1 MIFIL
6 ILIFVIFSSV
16 HGFHF
21 WKNASA
27 KYKSVSLPT
36 KDALQSKIYGD
47 DLNDFDRR
55 TDLTVSC
62 RELDTAIE
70 LCCVKSLK
78 TRRTQFYHR
87 HSTTEQYETVNFFIL
102 SIIYSFNKRSDIKVI
117 SYNFVGNSAS
127 MTEFFRDKDIFII

>member
-1 MIFIL
+1 MKNKVKLDNLVEQLQLNTTTEMVALYAL
-6 ILIFVIFSSV
+6 IDERKRKESNKHSKMYLVLNTVNYVV

-47 DLNDFDRR
+47 DLNDFDKR

-78 TRRTQFYHR
+78 TRRTQSYHR
-87 HSTTEQYETVNFFIL
+87 HSTTKQ
-102 SIIYSFNKRSDIKVI
+102 K
-117 SYNFVGNSAS
+117 
-127 MTEFFRDKDIFII
+127 